1 MSGHISHGDILQ
13 EGVSCAIAT
22 LFAIEGGA
30 MLQNVPDDPH
40 ARNMHN
46 HALHLLSMLSDH
58 LHRIQAQI
66 DALDE
71 AAQQVGGAR
80 K

>member
-1 MSGHISHGDILQ
+1 MSGYVSQSDILQ

-22 LFAIEGGA
+22 LVAVEGGA

-58 LHRIQAQI
+58 LHRIQAQV

-71 AAQQVGGAR
+71 AAQQAGGSR